1 MKDEKEIITEVID
14 SEKWKKALLTWATTH
29 SGRNIHWID
38 LRNTSLD
45 EDVEEA
51 INYLKREYLN
61 YFSQAPNLF
70 VTKEEKELQQHA
82 VQSEIFGKLMT
93 LVHEFKGWKG
103 IGEVLVEFENYG
115 IQRIDN
121 AIDWYRLENAA
132 IEKKIDELESL
143 EEKNKN
149 LKSKLKD

>member
-1 MKDEKEIITEVID
+1 MKDEKEIITEAND
-14 SEKWKKALLTWATTH
+14 SERWKKTLLTWATTH
-29 SGRNIHWID
+29 SGRNIHWLD

-61 YFSQAPNLF
+61 YFSQAPILF

-103 IGEVLVEFENYG
+103 IGEVLVEFEKYG
-115 IQRIDN
+115 IQRIDD
-121 AIDWYRLENAA
+121 AIDWYQLDNSKLKE
-132 IEKKIDELESL
+132 KIDKLEAL
-143 EEKNKN
+143 EEENKN
-149 LKSKLKD
+149 LRNRLKD